1 LDEWSGSLYVT
12 DSVLGVV
19 WKIPADGGTPTSWA
33 RGPELQR
40 TALFGANGIAIH
52 RGVVWVSNTDSGTI
66 MEIPIQRDGSAGAIR
81 TAVEG
86 SSGGLD
92 NFVLLGNDD
101 TIIAALTL
109 SNQVVLIDP
118 DGQQQAV
125 LTAADGLSNPT
136 AVAVWYGTLYVSNGA
151 YFTKIDPN
159 LLSARLERRR

>member
-1 LDEWSGSLYVT
+1 MDEWSGSLYVT
-12 DSVLGVV
+12 NSVLGVV

-33 RGPELQR
+33 TGPELQR
-40 TALFGANGIAIH
+40 TALFGATGIAIH
-52 RGVVWVSNTDSGTI
+52 HGAVWVSNTDSGTI

-86 SSGGLD
+86 LSGGLD

-136 AVAVWYGTLYVSNGA
+136 AVACGMARSM
-151 YFTKIDPN
+151 
-159 LLSARLERRR
+159 SATAPISLKSIQIC